1 MAIVIPHP
9 LRHNHVRTAQA
20 HSRGIL
26 DFGKKQHYEGFVVLL
41 LVVFSLTGCGVPGA
55 PLPPSTGIPK
65 FVGDLQAVRKG
76 DTVTL
81 TWTTPTETSDGELI
95 RKPGKMLVQRALISA
110 HDPVLHFQTVSEQPL
125 EPTLKNE
132 RGDQATAKD
141 SLTDLLRSGGAEFAV
156 YSVLAQNRSGKS
168 FGLPNRVTVPLV
180 PTLPTPQKVLAEP
193 VPAGIRISWDQA
205 WPPKNETQ
213 INTQYVYRIMRKLEG
228 ANDSAMI
235 KQVSAGNEAVV
246 FVDDGIE
253 WEKNYQYWV
262 VPVTLWQAGARKGE
276 VESNDSPVTTVFAHD
291 TFPPAAPSGVQ
302 AVYSAAPSGSFID
315 LTWTPNSE
323 PDLAGY
329 NVYRHVGSEPPIK
342 INSELVKTPRFA
354 DPGIQAEMKYF
365 YSVSA
370 VDLRGN
376 ESAKSEETS
385 ETVPKE

>member
-20 HSRGIL
+20 HSRGIR
-26 DFGKKQHYEGFVVLL
+26 DFGKKQHYKGFAVLL
-41 LVVFSLTGCGVPGA
+41 LIVFSLTGCGVPGA

-95 RKPGKMLVQRALISA
+95 RKPGKMLVQRALISV

-141 SLTDLLRSGGAEFAV
+141 SLTDLLHSGGAEFAV

-168 FGLPNRVTVPLV
+168 FGLPNRATVPLV
-180 PTLPTPQKVLAEP
+180 PTLPTPQKVQAEP
-193 VPAGIRISWDQA
+193 IPTGIRISWDQA

-213 INTQYVYRIMRKLEG
+213 INAQYVYRIMRKMEG

-235 KQVSAGNEAVV
+235 KQVSAGNEAIVL
-246 FVDDGIE
+246 VDDGIE
-253 WEKNYQYWV
+253 WEKTYQYWV
-262 VPVTLWQAGARKGE
+262 VPVTLWQAGNRKGE
-276 VESNDSPVTTVFAHD
+276 VESDDSPVTTVFAHD
-291 TFPPAAPSGVQ
+291 TFPPATPSGVQ
-302 AVYSAAPSGSFID
+302 AVYSAAASGSFID

-329 NVYRHVGSEPPIK
+329 NVYRHVGSEPPVK

-354 DPGIQAEMKYF
+354 DPGIQAGMKYF

-376 ESAKSEETS
+376 ESEKSEETF